1 MLKDIFDSQFS
12 KNQITGLDPWFALL
26 KKQTQ
31 EKKKKKER
39 KKLKE
44 LIKEPTM
51 KFSGYF
57 LVFSETPIV
66 SLKDHT

>member
-1 MLKDIFDSQFS
+1 MTCIAQETRKNKNKNKIIIIF
-12 KNQITGLDPWFALL
+12 K
-26 KKQTQ
+26 
-31 EKKKKKER
+31 

-51 KFSGYF
+51 KFSSSF
-57 LVFSETPIV
+57 LFLSETPIG

>member
-1 MLKDIFDSQFS
+1 MICIAQKT
-12 KNQITGLDPWFALL
+12 NPG
-26 KKQTQ
+26 
-31 EKKKKKER
+31 KKKKKER

-57 LVFSETPIV
+57 LVFSETPLV